1 MSPFSRIPIWGA
13 ITVRVEGSQQNED
26 ANMCLGHGI
35 RVGWG
40 KTSRRVREN
49 QFIFPQKSEI
59 MLELFCT
66 SSQLST
72 APSRWMNVKWKKKR
86 GSRQN
91 WRERKKKVTSTHKK
105 RIYGCLKRFRLS
117 INIFFI
123 TKREAFYSVNE
134 SRWGRTNCGEHK
146 IDEVNL
152 AVNAISRDSC
162 YFWTLWTTRGFVANS
177 IYLMR
182 CRGDEVSS

>member
-1 MSPFSRIPIWGA
+1 
-13 ITVRVEGSQQNED
+13 
-26 ANMCLGHGI
+26 MCLGHGI

-40 KTSRRVREN
+40 KNEPESKGKSIYIPTEIWDHAGAFLHIITTVNCSLEVDEREVKKEAG
-49 QFIFPQKSEI
+49 FSAK
-59 MLELFCT
+59 LE
-66 SSQLST
+66 
-72 APSRWMNVKWKKKR
+72 
-86 GSRQN
+86 G
-91 WRERKKKVTSTHKK
+91 EKKKVTSTHKK

-162 YFWTLWTTRGFVANS
+162 YFWTLWTTRSFVANS

-182 CRGDEVSS
+182 CLDDKVSS